1 VDQGQ
6 FSDSDLISGREN
18 VQFDDIQNIIENQWS
33 LESMRTI
40 TNCKSESQMG
50 GCFSIV
56 LEKWKEIKR
65 EYFHVCM
72 NQGSLLM
79 HEITRELNT

>member
-1 VDQGQ
+1 
-6 FSDSDLISGREN
+6 
-18 VQFDDIQNIIENQWS
+18 
-33 LESMRTI
+33 
-40 TNCKSESQMG
+40 MG